1 MKTEFNKIK
10 KHDNLWIFIT
20 NIVPNYIKFKYLQL
34 KSIISSSKAIFFLC
48 SQ

>member
-20 NIVPNYIKFKYLQL
+20 NIVPIHKVQ
-34 KSIISSSKAIFFLC
+34 IFTT
-48 SQ
+48 